1 MYGAVQYPTR
11 ALNSAAFNSGGS
23 GAAAPVV
30 SAGMVGSTN
39 SGGQQHASNIN
50 DQNVSSSNQAKQQRV
65 FTGTV
70 TKVQDNFGFVDNDVF
85 FQSSCCVK
93 GSSPQVGDRVL
104 VEAVYNS
111 NMPFKWNA
119 TRIQVLHVAG
129 GGNQQQSS
137 RQPFGSSGAQSQ
149 MYSAVPPPSQHN
161 DMIGS
166 GGGGG
171 GGGGGGNS
179 SSRFSSRFSS
189 NDRNS
194 GRDRSRDIARDRG
207 RHQQRDQEDDRKR
220 RREDSR
226 NRNERDEKDRGRSPA
241 RKRSKSPQRNVA
253 RRTTQQRRAPPRYS
267 VVVPKISLASR
278 EADVIELRKRYSNLY
293 IPSDFFLSKL
303 CWTDTFPITK
313 PLSLD
318 LPCNFHV
325 MHKDVDP
332 LEEINADYEP
342 SDADYLYSAK
352 VMLFSSPGLDGLYS
366 KCCRGEDH
374 SDGKST
380 SPEDDSPS
388 PTSAHPSRLLSFLVG
403 TRNREFLA
411 IGGPWS
417 PSLDGPDP
425 SSDPGVLVKTAVR
438 TCKALTGID
447 LSACTQWFRFLE
459 VHYHRSETTHHG
471 RPVPARVETVVMFV
485 PDVWSICPSQ
495 LSWDEITAGFKTA
508 LNNKLNPPPEPE
520 EPSNNNNNSGNN
532 TTQSSDEHK
541 EEESPGSPEKT
552 SSEPKKEPKH
562 HSELD
567 PKNMRVS
574 ELREELEARC
584 LSPKGLKTQLAA
596 RLAKVIKTEAEEEQ
610 TKKGCDSGNEGS
622 KEKDNA
628 DDDGDDES
636 KENTEAGTSAEVS
649 SPQDTTTTK
658 RNNDDNSQSSS
669 ADKKKKEEESESK
682 EKKKMDERE
691 KMLLEKRYR
700 LPDTPHII
708 VHPNRTF
715 KAGKFDCSVV
725 SLSALL
731 GYRQGDTKEHA
742 FEVSLFAE
750 LFNEMLMRDFGFNIY
765 KAVLAAPERPKEEKN
780 RDKDEDRKKDKTK
793 DKEGEPKDKESKDS
807 DKDKDKSKSG
817 KDEKKDKEKEEGK
830 MEVDEAEDENTREST
845 TKKEEEK
852 KKEVKKVLKIMDQNL
867 LLSFTYFDTTRGGY
881 IYDRDLEDLL
891 FSLGLALSRSQLR
904 KLVQKVATKDS
915 AHYTSSSSVHYR
927 KIAEKTKEEGV
938 EDDNTKEQAPLPD
951 ELIFGNKMLLP
962 SRSDSPP
969 GTPSRKRKDSANT
982 ARKTASGMVEYNG
995 TLVDIGKL
1003 MDQLSRSEHT
1013 RVETEKSL
1021 AKLRTDYNKLKES
1034 SARSERYI
1042 KDLTADI
1049 KDYKER
1055 LYNSNSELCTVESK
1069 QKQFYTTLSDIQEM
1083 IRPLL
1088 KSSSHSSNNDPDVIE
1103 VKREDNG
1110 RPKRR
1115 KIDISS
1121 TQPTEIV
1128 EIKEDDPNPGSAKQ
1142 EAEASFKPEE
1152 K

>member
-1 MYGAVQYPTR
+1 MSQYGSAAKNPPWVRSGQAMGLNQTSQVGQSLMGQSTMSNMTNPSMLQYPQVFQGQMAAAQQMYGAVQYPTR

-567 PKNMRVS
+567 PKNMR
-574 ELREELEARC
+574 
-584 LSPKGLKTQLAA
+584 
-596 RLAKVIKTEAEEEQ
+596 
-610 TKKGCDSGNEGS
+610 
-622 KEKDNA
+622 
-628 DDDGDDES
+628 
-636 KENTEAGTSAEVS
+636 
-649 SPQDTTTTK
+649 
-658 RNNDDNSQSSS
+658 
-669 ADKKKKEEESESK
+669 EESESK

-780 RDKDEDRKKDKTK
+780 RDKDEDKTK

>member
-1 MYGAVQYPTR
+1 MSQYGSAAKNPPWVRSAIIDFYESGKMYGAVQYPTR

-149 MYSAVPPPSQHN
+149 MYSAVPPPSQHSKVPKIIEEN

-447 LSACTQWFRFLE
+447 LSACTQW
-459 VHYHRSETTHHG
+459 S
-471 RPVPARVETVVMFV
+471 
-485 PDVWSICPSQ
+485 
-495 LSWDEITAGFKTA
+495 
-508 LNNKLNPPPEPE
+508 
-520 EPSNNNNNSGNN
+520 
-532 TTQSSDEHK
+532 

-951 ELIFGNKMLLP
+951 ELIFG
-962 SRSDSPP
+962 
-969 GTPSRKRKDSANT
+969 T
-982 ARKTASGMVEYNG
+982 
-995 TLVDIGKL
+995 
-1003 MDQLSRSEHT
+1003 
-1013 RVETEKSL
+1013 
-1021 AKLRTDYNKLKES
+1021 
-1034 SARSERYI
+1034 
-1042 KDLTADI
+1042 
-1049 KDYKER
+1049 
-1055 LYNSNSELCTVESK
+1055 
-1069 QKQFYTTLSDIQEM
+1069 
-1083 IRPLL
+1083 
-1088 KSSSHSSNNDPDVIE
+1088 
-1103 VKREDNG
+1103 
-1110 RPKRR
+1110 
-1115 KIDISS
+1115 
-1121 TQPTEIV
+1121 
-1128 EIKEDDPNPGSAKQ
+1128 
-1142 EAEASFKPEE
+1142 
-1152 K
+1152 